1 VPSVA
6 EQLRA
11 AREERKLTL
20 HQVAELTKLKS
31 DHVRALE
38 AGDYDAFAAPVY
50 IKGFVRTYATL
61 LKLEVPKVMTTLEG
75 ELSQTTN
82 FAEPPSLVPQ
92 NNTLVDFLTLQ
103 LSRVNWR
110 IAAPIAVAAILLLIL
125 IVVYR
130 SWRSNRVED
139 FPTTAGPG
147 LYQPAQPNQSGE
159 TLPLP
164 GPPAPRR

>member
-61 LKLEVPKVMTTLEG
+61 LKLDVPKVMSALEA
-75 ELSQTTN
+75 ELSQTKN
-82 FAEPPSLVPQ
+82 FAEPPSLTPQ

-103 LSRVNWR
+103 FSRVNWR
-110 IAAPIAVAAILLLIL
+110 VAAPLAVTAILLLIL
-125 IVVYR
+125 VALYR
-130 SWRSNRVED
+130 SWHANRVED
-139 FPTTAGPG
+139 APTIVGPG

-164 GPPAPRR
+164 PPPARR